1 MIVPYPGGVPW
12 PATDRFALRRAPGSF
27 ALVQDLLNTVAGNR
41 PPLPDLLMNLDKAQE
56 WLDRA
61 VPAWSEASGHEVEA
75 VTLGPR
81 DLAPLRKLRAQ
92 VHDVVDGIE
101 DDAEPRKRLGA
112 DLSIPVAVVLRAD
125 GEFAIDP
132 RGSGWR
138 WVASAVLAEC
148 YLAQRLD
155 LWRRLKT
162 CRNERCPV
170 TFYDH
175 SRNNSSV
182 WHDVRTCGNVANLRA
197 SRARRRAQAA
207 TR

>member
-1 MIVPYPGGVPW
+1 MPW
-12 PATDRFALRRAPGSF
+12 PATDRFELRRAPDSF

-41 PPLPDLLMNLDKAQE
+41 PPLPDLLMKLDTAQE
-56 WLDRA
+56 WLDGA
-61 VPAWSEASGHEVEA
+61 VSAWSEASRHEVEA

-81 DLAPLRKLRAQ
+81 DLAPLRELRAQ
-92 VHDVVDGIE
+92 VHDVVGGIE
-101 DDAEPRKRLGA
+101 DDAESRTRLGA
-112 DLSIPVAVVLRAD
+112 ELSIPVAVVLRAD

-162 CRNERCPV
+162 CRNENCPA

-207 TR
+207 AP